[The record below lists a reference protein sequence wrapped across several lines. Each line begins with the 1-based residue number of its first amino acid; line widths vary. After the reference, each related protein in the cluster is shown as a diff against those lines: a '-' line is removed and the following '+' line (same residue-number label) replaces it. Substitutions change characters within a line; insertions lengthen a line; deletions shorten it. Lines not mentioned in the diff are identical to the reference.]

1 MFAILWTSW
10 HWICFAGSHTIGKA
24 HCSAFSERFEED
36 SKGKLTL
43 IDTSLD
49 SAYADELTKQC
60 PANANPST
68 KVDNDPETS
77 VIFDNQYYKNLL
89 SHKGLFQSDSVLF
102 SDSRTRKRVEDFAN
116 SQLSFFDGWSQSFLN
131 LTSVGVKTGN
141 EGEIRVSCS
150 SVNAW
155 GFWKEWH
162 FYKIF
167 FLRVTYAQ
175 IVW

>member
-1 MFAILWTSW
+1 M
-10 HWICFAGSHTIGKA
+10 
-24 HCSAFSERFEED
+24 
-36 SKGKLTL
+36 
-43 IDTSLD
+43 SLD

-77 VIFDNQYYKNLL
+77 VLFDNQYYKNLL

-116 SQLSFFDGWSQSFLN
+116 DQLSFFDSWSQSFLK
-131 LTSVGVKTGN
+131 LTSVGVMTGD

-150 SVNAW
+150 LVNS
-155 GFWKEWH
+155 
-162 FYKIF
+162 
-167 FLRVTYAQ
+167 
-175 IVW
+175 